1 MASPANTNSQQNT
14 LLMRPS
20 PFRNEGPKGYM
31 LRLAEANWMPLREL
45 QMIGLMYEYQTLQIE
60 GLMPPKEI
68 DPELHQSVEY
78 YSALLYRKERVWN
91 HKIPR
96 YCPCCLSED
105 LYWRAEWELFFHDA
119 CSTHGTWLIDQCSSC
134 GNKLTWDRD
143 SIGRC
148 KCGADLRA
156 EVASS
161 CPDSVRDLSK
171 ILRLKINRINRDDFI
186 KAPLTNTDIEQ
197 TQRVIRYFGTY
208 MSEAADK
215 NPLKVKQVAQLS
227 RSWPITSLA
236 AEILTNWPNA
246 FHNSLTKIQNK
257 NVAEDKP
264 TFNKVFGHLYH
275 YLYRGLTGSAF
286 EEVRDGFEIWL
297 GQSWRG
303 GLAKRNKRLTDFVME
318 KATWIPGN
326 LACDKLGISS
336 QRLKNLIREEAV
348 EGECYITDSGR
359 EFVMVR
365 RESIDLVKQNLSGEI
380 DMTVAR
386 SLLGLGK
393 KRTRQ
398 LFRMIFPQARKI
410 GPHSSSPWTVSR
422 FEVNKLLEI
431 NTNIPKVC
439 IPDEDC
445 VSLAHILRYW
455 AWTVGDIAGL
465 VNAVRTQELS
475 PVNILEGVA
484 GISAWVFPEKTLKA
498 WREASLQGFG
508 VWLTISQ
515 AAKVL
520 GMHEQ
525 SAYDA
530 VKLNLLNSELLHRQ
544 PRGGKRIR
552 RTEVDR
558 FKSTYILASEL
569 AHRLGVSPRKAI
581 QILAEQSI
589 TPVSGPLIDQGRQVI
604 FLRTSAIEQLI
615 LEAKNQESLPMQL
628 RSRP

>member
-1 MASPANTNSQQNT
+1 
-14 LLMRPS
+14 L
-20 PFRNEGPKGYM
+20 
-31 LRLAEANWMPLREL
+31 
-45 QMIGLMYEYQTLQIE
+45 
-60 GLMPPKEI
+60 
-68 DPELHQSVEY
+68 
-78 YSALLYRKERVWN
+78 
-91 HKIPR
+91 
-96 YCPCCLSED
+96 
-105 LYWRAEWELFFHDA
+105 
-119 CSTHGTWLIDQCSSC
+119 
-134 GNKLTWDRD
+134 
-143 SIGRC
+143 
-148 KCGADLRA
+148 
-156 EVASS
+156 
-161 CPDSVRDLSK
+161 
-171 ILRLKINRINRDDFI
+171 
-186 KAPLTNTDIEQ
+186 
-197 TQRVIRYFGTY
+197 
-208 MSEAADK
+208 
-215 NPLKVKQVAQLS
+215 
-227 RSWPITSLA
+227 
-236 AEILTNWPNA
+236 
-246 FHNSLTKIQNK
+246 
-257 NVAEDKP
+257 
-264 TFNKVFGHLYH
+264 
-275 YLYRGLTGSAF
+275 
-286 EEVRDGFEIWL
+286 
-297 GQSWRG
+297 
-303 GLAKRNKRLTDFVME
+303 E

-348 EGECYITDSGR
+348 EGECYITGSGR

-365 RESIDLVKQNLSGEI
+365 RDSIDLVKQNLSGEI
-380 DMTVAR
+380 DMTAAR

-398 LFRMIFPQARKI
+398 LFRMIFPEARKI

-422 FEVNKLLEI
+422 FEVNKLLDI
-431 NTNIPKVC
+431 NTNISKVC

-455 AWTVGDIAGL
+455 AWTTEDIAGL
-465 VNAVRTQELS
+465 VNAVRAQELS

-498 WREASLQGFG
+498 WRVASIQGFG
-508 VWLTISQ
+508 AWLTISQ

-581 QILAEQSI
+581 HILAEQSI
-589 TPVSGPLIDQGRQVI
+589 TPISGPMVDQGRQVI
-604 FLRTSAIEQLI
+604 FLRTFAIEQLI
-615 LEAKNQESLPMQL
+615 LETENKESLPMQL